1 MVSLKL
7 IKRQIIGE
15 RFNKEEILIKF
26 AKLIASRNVGIQ
38 RSIRRSSVTTIVL
51 FCFWKLPQFVL
62 LNIYKSLTSSCK

>member
-7 IKRQIIGE
+7 IKPQIIGE
-15 RFNKEEILIKF
+15 RFNKEEMLIKL

-51 FCFWKLPQFVL
+51 FCF
-62 LNIYKSLTSSCK
+62 